1 MTKAHEAKYEAVI
14 KDQREGLFKDTFG
27 KLAEVMDLINDLNKR
42 QFGVQDTLEKYTFER
57 KVLNVTVNEQ
67 NKKCEEYKVLYA
79 KFEELEQ
86 MHKEL
91 KSDFEKIPK
100 GK

>member
-42 QFGVQDTLEKYTFER
+42 
-57 KVLNVTVNEQ
+57 
-67 NKKCEEYKVLYA
+67 
-79 KFEELEQ
+79 
-86 MHKEL
+86 
-91 KSDFEKIPK
+91 
-100 GK
+100 